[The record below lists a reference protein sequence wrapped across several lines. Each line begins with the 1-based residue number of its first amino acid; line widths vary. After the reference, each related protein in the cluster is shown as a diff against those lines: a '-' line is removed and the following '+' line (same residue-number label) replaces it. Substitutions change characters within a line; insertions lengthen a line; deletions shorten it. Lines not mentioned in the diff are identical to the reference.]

1 MKASKTATKDESKQT
16 VKAIVES
23 EVEKGKDKTMTT
35 KKETKTEVK
44 ESEETKTEVKES
56 KTAKKAEIVKLELSD
71 RFDSFGS
78 RIGSDTHNFILEIYA
93 NPCTMKDIKNCSWN
107 KRPNTF
113 YCKFNALVEQ
123 GLTTKSKAGILSLT
137 AKGKQKLES
146 WIESRKEK
154 SKKAEKKKA

>member
-1 MKASKTATKDESKQT
+1 MKATKTATKDESKQT

-23 EVEKGKDKTMTT
+23 EVEKGKLNKTAS
-35 KKETKTEVK
+35 KT
-44 ESEETKTEVKES
+44 ETKTEVKES
-56 KTAKKAEIVKLELSD
+56 KTAKKAEIVKLDLSD

-137 AKGKQKLES
+137 AKGKKKLES
-146 WIESRKEK
+146 WIESRKVE

>member
-1 MKASKTATKDESKQT
+1 MTTKKVTETATKDESKQT

-23 EVEKGKDKTMTT
+23 EVEKGKLNKTAS
-35 KKETKTEVK
+35 KT
-44 ESEETKTEVKES
+44 ETKTEVKES
-56 KTAKKAEIVKLELSD
+56 KTAKKAEIVKLDLSD

-137 AKGKQKLES
+137 AKGKKKLES
-146 WIESRKEK
+146 WIESRKVE